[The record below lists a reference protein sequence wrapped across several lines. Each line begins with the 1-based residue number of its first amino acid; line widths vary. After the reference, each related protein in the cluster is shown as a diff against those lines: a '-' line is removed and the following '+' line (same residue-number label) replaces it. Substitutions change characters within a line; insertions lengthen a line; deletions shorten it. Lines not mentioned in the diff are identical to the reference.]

1 MAWYHS
7 SLVYDVNSA
16 KLRIG
21 LRIYFTAL
29 FLIIAIV
36 GNQCCRLRAT
46 RRLLHQK
53 GVNVSLLTGWLS
65 DISTL
70 VVWFDQ
76 RSLPAGFMG
85 VIMLT
90 MALASF
96 GSDLLVSGLV
106 KTTQVPGRCEF
117 GVGVVMPQNPTP
129 WISSPEYDQLSVRM
143 GQQAQNTSVSN
154 GGLSGIFWKY
164 NANPNFR
171 ADASDVIGNW
181 TCADS
186 HQDLVLP
193 AGFTRNSTKFD
204 YNIQQIV
211 ANLTAKGLLYSSD
224 LQEQNEFC
232 ANVWGSLI
240 LLSSSQQSIPG
251 PWDIRVTVDADMSNF
266 CGSEGPLTLKSYHCT
281 MNATPVDWVLN
292 VMNSSYEVETWISP
306 IRGMLI
312 DNPSIPANE
321 TIASM
326 FEVLTMIGY
335 GGRTPTNSRPW
346 GDPTIGCLRDV
357 AAIPWE
363 VFTLLFLTTLSAGL
377 MFVYWA
383 FLEVLVRKEM
393 SPYSNDSKRSIKD
406 RTPNGLVGWMRY
418 TLRQAGAQDAEL
430 TKLSRWKIAL
440 GESGEELITKA

>member
-1 MAWYHS
+1 
-7 SLVYDVNSA
+7 V
-16 KLRIG
+16 
-21 LRIYFTAL
+21 
-29 FLIIAIV
+29 
-36 GNQCCRLRAT
+36 
-46 RRLLHQK
+46 
-53 GVNVSLLTGWLS
+53 
-65 DISTL
+65 
-70 VVWFDQ
+70 
-76 RSLPAGFMG
+76 
-85 VIMLT
+85 
-90 MALASF
+90 ALANF

-106 KTTQVPGRCEF
+106 KTTQVPGKCDF
-117 GVGVVMPQNPTP
+117 GVGVVMPQHPTHL
-129 WISSPEYDQLSVRM
+129 ISSPEYDQLSVRM

-164 NANPNFR
+164 NADPNFR

-193 AGFTRNSTKFD
+193 AGFTRTLTNFD
-204 YNIQQIV
+204 FNMQQIV
-211 ANLTAKGLLYSSD
+211 SNLTKKGLLYSSN

-232 ANVWGSLI
+232 ATVWGSLI

-251 PWDIRVTVDADMSNF
+251 PWDIKVTIDADMSNF

-292 VMNSSYEVETWISP
+292 IMNSSYEVETWISP

-326 FEVLTMIGY
+326 LEVLTMIGY

-346 GDPTIGCLRDV
+346 GDQTIGCLRDI
-357 AAIPWE
+357 ATIPWE
-363 VFTLLFLTTLSAGL
+363 VFTLLLLTTLSVGF

-383 FLEVLVRKEM
+383 FLEVLVRKKT
-393 SPYSNDSKRSIKD
+393 SPYSNNSKSSIKD
-406 RTPNGLVGWMRY
+406 RTLNGLVGWMKY
-418 TLRQAGAQDAEL
+418 TLRRAGAQDAEL
-430 TKLSRWKIAL
+430 TRLNQWKIAL